1 MDKKNLLDS
10 IAKERPQEAVQND
23 MELRE
28 NLDYINLSRDI
39 ALSVLYILK
48 KKGISKVQFSEMMNV
63 SATQVTKWL
72 SGKENLTL
80 KSICKMQKVLEQ
92 DLIVA
97 KQCYK
102 SKKSVS
108 VYVHNN
114 DVFLQNPCSEMFYS
128 IFSRNTVSNCPIFT
142 NKKRAS
148 A

>member
-63 SATQVTKWL
+63 NATQVTKWL

-97 KQCYK
+97 KQCYN

-114 DVFLQNPCSEMFYS
+114 DVFLQNQCSVMFYS
-128 IFSRNTVSNCPIFT
+128 ISSRNTVSNCPIST